1 MSYNIAIT
9 SYFISTESSNPLRE
23 SYLIPYFRKIQQERN
38 QILRFFAVDWW
49 SLKSDG
55 TIRVLDILDNKII
68 DNYQVCLFH
77 LVHIFRLGY
86 FTTKDIPF
94 TTKWLEF
101 ESRLNILAKVGVNCV
116 NPVNTLKYHLSKEYL
131 LFLQDTGLPVIPTKK
146 LSSSLS
152 YQDIMNECADY
163 FKIIKPINGECGKLV
178 YHIDEITYE
187 DIKHYKDQSSHILLQ
202 PFISEI
208 HQGEISIVYIGRKF
222 FCAALKRPKFGN
234 FRTNGPH
241 VGATITK
248 YEPSIQEINL
258 GLMVL
263 EIFPQKLEI
272 FRLDYV
278 ITSQGPLIME
288 IEAIDPSYYT
298 TFNIMCAQRLS
309 DFYIEYLNKGL
320 CYE

>member
-23 SYLIPYFRKIQQERN
+23 SYLIPYFRKIQQEYY

-94 TTKWLEF
+94 TIKWLEF
-101 ESRLNILAKVGVNCV
+101 ESRLDIL
-116 NPVNTLKYHLSKEYL
+116 
-131 LFLQDTGLPVIPTKK
+131 
-146 LSSSLS
+146 
-152 YQDIMNECADY
+152 
-163 FKIIKPINGECGKLV
+163 
-178 YHIDEITYE
+178 EITYQ
-187 DIKHYKDQSSHILLQ
+187 DIKHYKNQSSHILLQ

-208 HQGEISIVYIGRKF
+208 HQGKISIVYIGRKF

-234 FRTNGPH
+234 FRTNRPH

-263 EIFPQKLEI
+263 EILPQKLEI
-272 FRLDYV
+272 LRLDYV